1 MVLDKTNFIP
11 YFSCLLFFD
20 KTLKRI
26 QNINSMYISVKK
38 C

>member
-1 MVLDKTNFIP
+1 M
-11 YFSCLLFFD
+11 LFFD

-26 QNINSMYISVKK
+26 QNIISMYMSVKK